1 MNKEELIHKMAAVI
15 AKIKEETNKGVIK
28 EHTIN
33 TVVNWKTCEETG
45 QAATLVCG
53 TKFEYSDAVLNHW
66 KEQFEASE
74 YRIRVNRSQLF
85 ITFIV
90 DYKEEEMKDE

>member
-1 MNKEELIHKMAAVI
+1 MSKEELIHKMAAAI

-33 TVVNWKTCEETG
+33 SIVNCNTLEETG

-53 TKFEYSDAVLNHW
+53 TKFEYTDDVLNHW
-66 KEQFEASE
+66 KEQFGASE
-74 YRIRVNRSQLF
+74 YRIKVNRSQLF

-90 DYKEEEMKDE
+90 YYKEWDL